1 LDKIPSAAGRPGIS
15 LRALL
20 VGLMLVPF
28 NCYWVTVT
36 EIKWNSNDS
45 TCVSLFMTVVFILF
59 CLTLLNLLFA
69 RRFPAHALNHGELMV
84 VYIML
89 TISTAV
95 CGHDMMGN
103 LLPNIANVF
112 WFANPT
118 NHWAK
123 FHRYI
128 PDWFA
133 PRNKEVLRGFYEGN
147 STLYTAEHLLGWA
160 APVLVWGV
168 FIMVI
173 VFTMLCINVL
183 IRMQWTD
190 REKLT
195 FPIIQMPLEM
205 TKEGGRSGFFS
216 NRLLWIGFAIPA
228 FLETL
233 NGLNYFY
240 PAVPH
245 VQIKVYNVGQFI
257 QNQPWN
263 GVGWFPISFYPF
275 AIGLIFFLP
284 ADLSFSCWFF
294 YLFRKAQD
302 VFATA
307 MGWRDPGV
315 SPAVQRFPYFAEQA
329 DGAWIVLA
337 IIMIF
342 ASRKYL
348 WQVVKRA
355 AGRESELD
363 DSMEP
368 MSYRMAII
376 GIACGLGF
384 LFVFCLAAGTSPFVP
399 VVFFA
404 LYFIVAIAIT
414 RIRAELGPPAHELNF
429 YRPEEIMTTAFGTEA
444 LGTRN
449 LTLISYFYWFNR
461 GYRNLVMPHQ
471 LEAFKIGEV
480 SRASGRRLVLII
492 MLAAF
497 VGVVATFWSLL
508 HIYYINGAATAK
520 IQAGYRTGI
529 GSHAFNRLSNWVLN
543 PAKTDV
549 PALSFIGVGAA
560 FALFLTIMK
569 SRFLGWPFH
578 PIGYGLAVSYAMDY
592 FWFTAFI
599 GWLCKLLT
607 IRYGGIKLYRR
618 ALPFF
623 MGLILGDYVTASLWS
638 LIGWLLGITTYRA
651 FIF

>member
-1 LDKIPSAAGRPGIS
+1 MDNTTTPRSGIS
-15 LRALL
+15 FRALL
-20 VGLMLVPF
+20 IGLVLVPF

-45 TCVSLFMTVVFILF
+45 TCVSLFMTVV
-59 CLTLLNLLFA
+59 TLLFFLSLTNLLIS
-69 RRFPAHALNHGELMV
+69 RRFPKSALSQGELMV

-89 TISTAV
+89 SISTAI

-112 WFANPT
+112 WFANPQ
-118 NHWAK
+118 NNWQK
-123 FHRYI
+123 FYRYI
-128 PDWFA
+128 PNWYA
-133 PRNKEVLRGFYEGN
+133 PRDKEVLVGFYEGN
-147 STLYTAEHLLGWA
+147 STLYTKEHIMAWLG
-160 APVLVWGV
+160 PIIVWGT

-173 VFTMLCINVL
+173 AFIMLCVNVL
-183 IRMQWTD
+183 IRKQWTE
-190 REKLT
+190 RERLS

-205 TKEGGRSGFFS
+205 TKDGGQAGFFS
-216 NRLLWIGFAIPA
+216 NRLMWIGFAIPV
-228 FLETL
+228 FLETM
-233 NGLNYFY
+233 NGLNYLY

-245 VQIKVYNVGQFI
+245 IQIKIYDLGPFI
-257 QNQPWN
+257 RNRPWN

-275 AIGLIFFLP
+275 AIGLMFFLP

-294 YLFRKAQD
+294 YVFRKALD
-302 VFATA
+302 VFSVA
-307 MGWRDPGV
+307 MGWRDADA
-315 SPAVQRFPYFAEQA
+315 SPALQRVPYFAEQA
-329 DGAWIVLA
+329 DGAWIALA
-337 IIMIF
+337 LIMLYS
-342 ASRKYL
+342 SRKYL

-355 AGRESELD
+355 IGKESELD
-363 DSMEP
+363 DSTEP
-368 MSYRMAII
+368 MSYRTAFI
-376 GIACGLGF
+376 GIAFGLAF
-384 LFVFCLAAGTSPFVP
+384 LYVFCIAAGASPYIP
-399 VVFFA
+399 VIFFA

-414 RIRAELGPPAHELNF
+414 RIRAELGPPAHELHF
-429 YRPEEIMTTAFGTEA
+429 FRPEEIMTTAFGTQA
-444 LGTRN
+444 LGARN

-461 GYRNLVMPHQ
+461 GYRNLIMPHQ

-480 SRASGRRLVLII
+480 TNSSGRKLTALI

-497 VGVVATFWSLL
+497 LGVAATFWSLL

-529 GSHAFNRLSNWVLN
+529 GSYAFDRLNNWVLT
-543 PAKTDV
+543 PKRTDF
-549 PALSFIGVGAA
+549 PALNFICAGAG

-569 SRFLGWPFH
+569 SRFLSWPFH

-599 GWLCKLLT
+599 AWVCKTLSV
-607 IRYGGIKLYRR
+607 RYGGMKFYRQ

-623 MGLILGDYVTASLWS
+623 MGLILGDYVTASLWT
-638 LIGWLLGITTYRA
+638 LVGWIFGISTYKA